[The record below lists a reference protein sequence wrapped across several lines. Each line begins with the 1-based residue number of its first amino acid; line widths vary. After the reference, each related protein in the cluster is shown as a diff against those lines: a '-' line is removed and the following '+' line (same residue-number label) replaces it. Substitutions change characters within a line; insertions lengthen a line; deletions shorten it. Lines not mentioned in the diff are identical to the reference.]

1 MHFLNTISFFN
12 CFFKR
17 AGSPSFSLASLSF
30 LSRTM
35 YPTAG
40 STHPPLTQPKLSQR
54 PYIQCH
60 IFSPTIFPSHANL
73 VAPRPVL
80 SHPIPYIQLN
90 HTKDKKDTYPAVST
104 HSSSSIF
111 VHGPTAISLHPD
123 TNVYPP
129 ARDTQRR
136 WQLAHLL
143 LLDILP
149 PALRS
154 EYCTVVLLSV
164 VVESFRAR

>member
-1 MHFLNTISFFN
+1 MSIDINKIRKSAN
-12 CFFKR
+12 IIGEDDI
-17 AGSPSFSLASLSF
+17 GS
-30 LSRTM
+30 
-35 YPTAG
+35 
-40 STHPPLTQPKLSQR
+40 
-54 PYIQCH
+54 IE
-60 IFSPTIFPSHANL
+60 
-73 VAPRPVL
+73 VL
-80 SHPIPYIQLN
+80 SNQ
-90 HTKDKKDTYPAVST
+90 DKKDTYPAVST

>member
-1 MHFLNTISFFN
+1 MPTSS
-12 CFFKR
+12 R
-17 AGSPSFSLASLSF
+17 PAPS
-30 LSRTM
+30 
-35 YPTAG
+35 YPT
-40 STHPPLTQPKLSQR
+40 
-54 PYIQCH
+54 
-60 IFSPTIFPSHANL
+60 PSHIYN
-73 VAPRPVL
+73 
-80 SHPIPYIQLN
+80 SIIQRI
-90 HTKDKKDTYPAVST
+90 KKIHPAVST